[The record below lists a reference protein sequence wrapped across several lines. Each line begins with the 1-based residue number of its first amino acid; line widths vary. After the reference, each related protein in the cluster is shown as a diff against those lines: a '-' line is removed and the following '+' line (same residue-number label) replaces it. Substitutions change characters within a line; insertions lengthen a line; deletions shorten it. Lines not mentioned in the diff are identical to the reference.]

1 MMKLSNGIEIP
12 SMGFGTYKMAPE
24 DTKASVLCALRS
36 GWRHIDTAAFY
47 RNEAEVGA
55 AVRESGIARSEIFVT
70 TKLWNADRGYDSA
83 LRAFDRSQEALGLD
97 YVDLYLIHWPASPF
111 FRDDWKKINADSW
124 RALERLYKEGR
135 VRAIGLSNFMPRH
148 ILPLLEGAEIA
159 PMVDQI
165 EFHPGWMQQDCLDF
179 CREHSIVVEA
189 WAPLIKGEALSHPVI
204 TGIAG
209 RLGWTPSQVVLSWV
223 RACGV
228 VPLCK
233 SVTPSRIAE
242 NLAAGSLDLGPEDV
256 AAISALHAV
265 GGRCYNPDC
274 CNFL

>member
-1 MMKLSNGIEIP
+1 MKLNNGIEIP

-111 FRDDWKKINADSW
+111 FWDDWKKINADSW

-165 EFHPGWMQQDCLDF
+165 EFHPGWMQQDCLNF
-179 CREHSIVVEA
+179 CREHSMVVEA

-242 NLAAGSLDLGPEDV
+242 NLAAGSLELGPEDV

>member
-1 MMKLSNGIEIP
+1 MKLSNGIEIP

-47 RNEAEVGA
+47 RNEAEVGE

-111 FRDDWKKINADSW
+111 FWDDWKKINADSW
-124 RALERLYKEGR
+124 QALERLYKEGR

-242 NLAAGSLDLGPEDV
+242 NLAAGSLELGPEDV

>member
-1 MMKLSNGIEIP
+1 MKLSNGIEIP

-47 RNEAEVGA
+47 RNEAEVGE
-55 AVRESGIARSEIFVT
+55 AVRESGIARGEIFVT

-179 CREHSIVVEA
+179 CREHSMVVEA

-242 NLAAGSLDLGPEDV
+242 NLAAGSLELGPEDV